1 MASLKEFLCLVAIVA
16 AILLLI
22 DFATFVLASD
32 AGDVPT
38 PTIYVDHEQ

>member
-1 MASLKEFLCLVAIVA
+1 MNSVKEFLCLVAIVA
-16 AILLLI
+16 GILLLI
-22 DFATFVLASD
+22 DLATCVLASD

>member
-1 MASLKEFLCLVAIVA
+1 MNSVKEFLCLVAIVA
-16 AILLLI
+16 AILLLV
-22 DFATFVLASD
+22 DLATLVLASD